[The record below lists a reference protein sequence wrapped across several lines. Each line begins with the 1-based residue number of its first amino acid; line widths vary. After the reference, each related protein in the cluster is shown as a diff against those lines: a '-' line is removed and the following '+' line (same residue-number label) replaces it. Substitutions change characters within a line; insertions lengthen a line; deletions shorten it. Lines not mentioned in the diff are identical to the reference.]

1 MHSLM
6 GQFCTKC
13 GGDISMRLRAEG
25 TLAKHAVAL
34 RSLDALRNLEICLEK
49 ASVAMILLTMRQIH
63 SFTLP
68 FYACTLSLL

>member
-34 RSLDALRNLEICLEK
+34 RSLDTLRNLEICVEK
-49 ASVAMILLTMRQIH
+49 ASVGALL
-63 SFTLP
+63 
-68 FYACTLSLL
+68 

>member
-34 RSLDALRNLEICLEK
+34 RSLDTLRNLEICVEK
-49 ASVAMILLTMRQIH
+49 ASFGALL
-63 SFTLP
+63 
-68 FYACTLSLL
+68 